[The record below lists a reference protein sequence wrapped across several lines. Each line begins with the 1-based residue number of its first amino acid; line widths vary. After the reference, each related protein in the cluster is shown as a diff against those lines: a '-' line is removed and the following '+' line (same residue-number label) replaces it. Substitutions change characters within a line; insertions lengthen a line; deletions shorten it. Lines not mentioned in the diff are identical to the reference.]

1 MKQNVKASIKQDVKS
16 DMEQYIKA
24 SMKTDMKQ
32 YIKLNINADMKCDKK
47 EKIKRDNKANIR
59 CMALIILL
67 FAAVVAGCGNKEDQS
82 VAAVRS
88 GGVLRVAVPDTP
100 SVLLY
105 QDEETGDYQGEEAEL
120 TALIAEALGVS
131 VLYLPADKQ
140 SLAGKLSIGE
150 ADIAIGSIMDRS
162 SLTRNCLCSTSYG
175 SGCVFVV
182 TLRGLYVGDLSVFT
196 DKVIGVSTQ
205 LAPESVSGLYAVDGI
220 VIQNYDNIVSVSTD
234 LAGGKIAGYVCYQP
248 EAEALLELGDYQVQ
262 DAAGIDRE
270 NYVIL
275 APAESAALME
285 GIDTVVRQYL
295 TEAVSEPEE

>member
-1 MKQNVKASIKQDVKS
+1 MKQNVKASIKQDVKL
-16 DMEQYIKA
+16 DMEQYIK
-24 SMKTDMKQ
+24 Q
-32 YIKLNINADMKCDKK
+32 YIKPNMKRDKK
-47 EKIKRDNKANIR
+47 PNIR
-59 CMALIILL
+59 CMVLIVFL
-67 FAAVVAGCGNKEDQS
+67 FAVVIAGCGKKEDQS

-131 VLYLPADKQ
+131 VQYLPADKQ

-182 TLRGLYVGDLSVFT
+182 TLRGLYAGDLSIFT

-220 VIQNYDNIVSVSTD
+220 VIQNYDNIVSVSAD

-285 GIDTVVRQYL
+285 GIDAVIRQYL

>member
-1 MKQNVKASIKQDVKS
+1 MKQNVKENMKQDVKP
-16 DMEQYIKA
+16 DMEQYIKT
-24 SMKTDMKQ
+24 SMKQD
-32 YIKLNINADMKCDKK
+32 IKVNINANMKCDKK
-47 EKIKRDNKANIR
+47 ENIKRGNKPNIR
-59 CMALIILL
+59 CMALIALL

-88 GGVLRVAVPDTP
+88 GGVLRVAVPDMP

-120 TALIAEALGVS
+120 TVLIAEALGVS
-131 VLYLPADKQ
+131 VQYLPADKQ
-140 SLAGKLSIGE
+140 SLAGKLSTGE

-182 TLRGLYVGDLSVFT
+182 TLRGLYAGDLSVFT

-220 VIQNYDNIVSVSTD
+220 VIQNYDNIVSISAD

-248 EAEALLELGDYQVQ
+248 EAEALLESGDYQVQ

-285 GIDTVVRQYL
+285 GIDAVIRQYL